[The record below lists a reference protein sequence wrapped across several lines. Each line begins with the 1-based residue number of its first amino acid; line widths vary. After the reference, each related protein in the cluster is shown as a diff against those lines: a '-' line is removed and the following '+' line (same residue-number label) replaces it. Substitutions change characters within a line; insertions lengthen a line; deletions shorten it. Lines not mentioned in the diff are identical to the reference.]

1 MVIQCGYKITCDP
14 PPLTIFAIENI
25 FVRFMAMN
33 FSDRGNFFS
42 QLWNF
47 QKLSQADGVGVGA
60 IIHPQKIRKH
70 QYSMIHYLEGPGT
83 RLQTTKYFY
92 HPYLNGG

>member
-1 MVIQCGYKITCDP
+1 MWLYSVAIKQLATTP
-14 PPLTIFAIENI
+14 PPLTIFAIEHI
-25 FVRFMAMN
+25 FMRFMAMN

-60 IIHPQKIRKH
+60 ILHPPKN
-70 QYSMIHYLEGPGT
+70 LET
-83 RLQTTKYFY
+83 SI
-92 HPYLNGG
+92 